1 STSKCVPSYASV
13 LNRISEQNSSRSCPV
28 AFRTDNHLGDYRK
41 PGGNQGLGLVV
52 PTRGDP
58 NPISL
63 QKASAKKIGI
73 RIRFKAKARPAGM
86 NRPRTAG
93 GLFSFEARE

>member
-1 STSKCVPSYASV
+1 M

-52 PTRGDP
+52 PTRGGPKSYFAAEGEREKDWNKEAGDLLP
-58 NPISL
+58 GAPL
-63 QKASAKKIGI
+63 
-73 RIRFKAKARPAGM
+73 AKALAKLGHAP
-86 NRPRTAG
+86 PV
-93 GLFSFEARE
+93 